1 MREYFKFFK
10 WVYITL
16 IVLAVIFFSLKGL
29 HILKSNANFY
39 ERTNKE
45 CLITERVFDKADVLT
60 DKEEQKLRELIA
72 KREKQTGCDIVLV
85 TLNEPLEEYARSI
98 EPKVPSNQFVR
109 VYAEQFWEENN
120 LGYDGPNGDGVI
132 LVDNWSRADDGMIHT
147 WFCTTGIV
155 KTAYLDEDID
165 HILDRV
171 YRYVEHDPYRA
182 YKTYVNDFYDDMLG
196 TRLFHAD
203 VPPWLPILAG
213 IIVAFVFIIANWKS
227 RSGKKTTTAVTYVK
241 GQNAQFVNRQDIFL
255 RKNVV
260 QHRIESSSSGGGGG
274 HSGGGGGGS
283 HGGGGHSR

>member
-10 WVYITL
+10 WVYIAL
-16 IVLAVIFFSLKGL
+16 IVLAVVFFSIKGV
-29 HILKSNANFY
+29 HIMAANAGYY

-45 CLITERVFDKADVLT
+45 CLTTQRVFDKADVLT
-60 DKEEQKLRELIA
+60 DKEEQKLTELIA
-72 KREKQTGCDIVLV
+72 KREKQTGCDIVLI

-98 EPKVPSNQFVR
+98 DPGVPSNQFVR
-109 VYAEQFWEENN
+109 IYAEQFWEENN
-120 LGYDGPNGDGVI
+120 LGYDEPNGDGVI
-132 LVDNWSRADDGMIHT
+132 LVDNWSRADDGKIHT

-155 KTAYLDEDID
+155 KTAYSDEDID

-171 YRYVEHDPYRA
+171 YHFVENDPYRA

-196 TRLFHAD
+196 LRVFHAD

-213 IIVAFVFIIANWKS
+213 VIAAVVFIIVNWKS

-241 GQNAQFVNRQDIFL
+241 GQNAQFINSQDIFL

-260 QHRIESSSSGGGGG
+260 QHRIESSSGGGGGG